1 MSVGSAS
8 PKPQKKKKTMQVV
21 WLEPLLLAKVAEYA
35 DSKGIACNTAIEEI
49 VKQYFEGAKANA
61 DVRVVERVTT
71 VEIYVCP
78 YCKAKFRTPE
88 EWFVH
93 YHRSPEHYLKALLE
107 VAEKVGVK
115 VKVEG
120 GQ

>member
-1 MSVGSAS
+1 M
-8 PKPQKKKKTMQVV
+8 MQVV

-49 VKQYFEGAKANA
+49 VRQYFEGAKANA
-61 DVRVVERVTT
+61 EVRVVERVTT

-78 YCKAKFRTPE
+78 YCKAKFRTSE
-88 EWFVH
+88 EWFAH
-93 YHRSPEHYLKALLE
+93 YHRSPEHYLNALLE

-120 GQ
+120 